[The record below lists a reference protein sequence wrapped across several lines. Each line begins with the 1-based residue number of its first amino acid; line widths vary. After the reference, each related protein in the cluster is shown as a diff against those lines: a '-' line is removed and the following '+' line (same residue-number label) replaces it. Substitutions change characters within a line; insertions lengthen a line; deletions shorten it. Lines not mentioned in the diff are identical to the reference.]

1 MADRS
6 TTAPAIPGDDRSPHR
21 PTEPEPP
28 AEPDVSAEGVDRT
41 LIRWMLGL
49 TPEQRLD
56 ALQGFVDSVREL
68 RGDRP

>member
-21 PTEPEPP
+21 P
-28 AEPDVSAEGVDRT
+28 ADPDVSAEGVDRT

>member
-1 MADRS
+1 MADR
-6 TTAPAIPGDDRSPHR
+6 TAARANPSGDPIPDRPIA
-21 PTEPEPP
+21 PEPP
-28 AEPDVSAEGVDRT
+28 AESDVSAEGVDRT